1 MAKKGDWVQVRTV
14 VLKAEERTA
23 RIRMDKRYFAG
34 KFCRDRR

>member
-23 RIRMDKRYFAG
+23 RYRKTLRSVI
-34 KFCRDRR
+34 